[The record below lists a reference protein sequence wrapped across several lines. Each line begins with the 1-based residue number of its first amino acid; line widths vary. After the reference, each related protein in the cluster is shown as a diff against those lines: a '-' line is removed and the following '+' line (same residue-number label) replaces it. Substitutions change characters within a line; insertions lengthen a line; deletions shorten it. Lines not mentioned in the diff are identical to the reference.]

1 MDVEIISRPIVFDG
15 HPAQLV
21 LANNVTEKKKLEAQF
36 LRSQRM
42 EGIGTLATGMAHDLN
57 NILAPILMS
66 AGLLRGETEPAEREL
81 AADRI
86 ESSVKRGAEIIQQVL
101 TFGRGVSGERVAVN
115 PGEVLRELSRIIGQ
129 TFSKDLAIGVE
140 APANL
145 WPLIGDKT
153 QIHQILLNLCIN
165 SRDAMP
171 NGGKLTLRADNFI
184 MDEAFAANHAP
195 IPPGPYVRLEVTDT
209 GEGIPA
215 ANLTKIFD
223 PFFTTK
229 EFGKG
234 TGLGLSTVLGIVKSH
249 HGIITVSSE
258 VGRGS
263 TFTVYLPASPAVARK
278 SMASGAHELPRGKGQ
293 TILLVDDETNI
304 VSATRSMLEQHG
316 YKVCAAN
323 QGREAINVFTKNER
337 PVDLVVTDIM
347 MPGMDGIALVQA
359 LRGIDPR
366 VKIIASSGLGKDLA
380 GSPRARELE
389 SLGIKAFLAKPY
401 TAEKLLTALH
411 ELLDVQKPAAMELMH
426 A

>member
-1 MDVEIISRPIVFDG
+1 
-15 HPAQLV
+15 
-21 LANNVTEKKKLEAQF
+21 
-36 LRSQRM
+36 M

-66 AGLLRGETEPAEREL
+66 AGLLRWETDPADREL

-115 PGEVLRELSRIIGQ
+115 PGDVLRDLSKIIVQ
-129 TFSKDLAIGVE
+129 TFSKDLSIGVE
-140 APANL
+140 VPTGL
-145 WPLIGDKT
+145 WPIIGDKT

-165 SRDAMP
+165 ARDAMP
-171 NGGKLTLRADNFI
+171 KGGNLALRADNFI

-195 IPPGPYVRLEVTDT
+195 LPAGPYVRLEVIDN

-249 HGIITVSSE
+249 HGIITVTSE
-258 VGRGS
+258 VGCGT
-263 TFTVYLPASPAVARK
+263 TFTVYLPASPSIARK
-278 SMASGAHELPRGKGQ
+278 STADGAHELPRGHGE
-293 TILLVDDETNI
+293 TVLLVDDETNI

-323 QGREAINVFTKNER
+323 QGRDAITVFTRSER
-337 PVDLVVTDIM
+337 PVDIVVTDIM

-366 VKIIASSGLGKDLA
+366 VKVIASSGLGRDLA

-389 SLGIKAFLAKPY
+389 SLGIQSFLSKPY

-411 ELLDVQKPAAMELMH
+411 DLLDIKASRGIALEFGH
-426 A
+426 G